1 MQRMTAL
8 FSAALLAAGMMTAQ
22 AQAQQDPPRT
32 RVPSRRPLR
41 PLRNFPMSNCSSSPM
56 PPRTSR

>member
-22 AQAQQDPPRT
+22 AQAQQDPAQD
-32 RVPSRRPLR
+32 LR
-41 PLRNFPMSNCSSSPM
+41 PAAGHQACSGIF
-56 PPRTSR
+56 R